1 MAEFFNSICLTSVA
15 PTVAEIM
22 GMEAS
27 ESMAEKNSILLKLAE
42 KKLGGKKADRAV
54 LYNPD
59 AVAMWLYQKYT
70 DLYADAL
77 FASDIALPILSVMP
91 SVTPVCFG
99 SMYTGAMPDYHGIKR
114 YEKPVIKV
122 DTLFD
127 VCIRSGKK
135 PVIVSTEK
143 ASISMIFLEREMDYF
158 IYDTYDEVYEKA
170 LELIEE
176 DIYDL
181 IVIYNGEYDDK
192 MHGRG
197 PEAEASMNALK
208 SNLAFYTKL
217 VDKIK
222 TEWKSHDV
230 LYGFMPDHGCHEID
244 GGYGSHGIEMGDD
257 MNIMHFYGI
266 KPEEK

>member
-143 ASISMIFLEREMDYF
+143 ASISMIFL
-158 IYDTYDEVYEKA
+158 
-170 LELIEE
+170 
-176 DIYDL
+176 
-181 IVIYNGEYDDK
+181 
-192 MHGRG
+192 
-197 PEAEASMNALK
+197 
-208 SNLAFYTKL
+208 
-217 VDKIK
+217 
-222 TEWKSHDV
+222 
-230 LYGFMPDHGCHEID
+230 
-244 GGYGSHGIEMGDD
+244 
-257 MNIMHFYGI
+257 
-266 KPEEK
+266 